1 MRRDNRGE
9 KPDRRVLEMIDNH
22 SKSYLKIRGWIEP
35 LIRGSTRMV
44 PKAWYFR
51 LTRFRSSKLIAPL

>member
-35 LIRGSTRMV
+35 LIRGAHAWFLRLGTFVSLGSV
-44 PKAWYFR
+44 PQ
-51 LTRFRSSKLIAPL
+51 S